1 MLLQNDQISIQCLD
15 FPGYLKK
22 IFGIKIQL
30 VIGHTLWLV
39 DICVFIGS
47 LPLSLP
53 GSSFQSLPVLS
64 FIATYF
70 CIVSYTLHLA
80 ERISLWC
87 LRYFIVLL
95 IFFFPPR
102 LFQGQWC
109 FILPSIGTMSGC
121 LFVMFAVLHCHC
133 LNQ

>member
-53 GSSFQSLPVLS
+53 GSSFHSLPVLS

-80 ERISLWC
+80 ECISLWC

-95 IFFFPPR
+95 IFFVSPKTVSGVVVFYTSIHR
-102 LFQGQWC
+102 DYVWLSFC
-109 FILPSIGTMSGC
+109 DVCSPSLS
-121 LFVMFAVLHCHC
+121 LS
-133 LNQ
+133 